1 MIENLAS
8 YQKKPTNIFSSF
20 DIAKI
25 EKQLQS
31 KDEIFWQNLGK
42 KKSWHLFKQMAA
54 RVPAYKDFLKKNNI
68 KADSVKKAD
77 DLIKLPVTDKKNY
90 IQAYALNERCWDG
103 KVTEASIIAAS
114 SGTTGDAN
122 YWPRGDTQ
130 ELRAVLI
137 HELIYRNFFKID
149 KYKTLCLIGFPMGVY
164 VSGIATLLPT
174 WLISQKNYNLT
185 VVSVG
190 NNKDE
195 FLRLIKTL
203 ASGFEQIIMVGHPF
217 FIKDVLETG
226 KSQGLKWSSLW
237 LRMMFCSEGFNEKWR
252 SYLNSVIGKK
262 SDLTSI
268 ISTYGS
274 SEFLLMAQET
284 PMAILYKQYLEGRLS
299 ANDQKF
305 PSYIFQYNPALNYI
319 EEVNNEFI
327 FTADSGLPLI
337 RFNLHDQGKLLSYR
351 RVSDIL
357 DSNFTA
363 LSMQT

>member
-284 PMAILYKQYLEGRLS
+284 PMAILYKQYL
-299 ANDQKF
+299 
-305 PSYIFQYNPALNYI
+305 
-319 EEVNNEFI
+319 
-327 FTADSGLPLI
+327 
-337 RFNLHDQGKLLSYR
+337 
-351 RVSDIL
+351 
-357 DSNFTA
+357 
-363 LSMQT
+363 